1 MEIKN
6 HVRSKITTFNLK
18 LYVLVYN
25 SLIDFPRS
33 KFNYETITTNNFFA
47 NVHKYIKVKIQ
58 LHHSHITGEI
68 LDILT
73 TFVI

>member
-6 HVRSKITTFNLK
+6 YVRSKIPTFNLK
-18 LYVLVYN
+18 LCALVYN

-33 KFNYETITTNNFFA
+33 TFNYETITTNNFFA
-47 NVHKYIKVKIQ
+47 NVHKYIKVKIH
-58 LHHSHITGEI
+58 LNHSHMTGEI

>member
-33 KFNYETITTNNFFA
+33 KFNYETIRTNNFFA
-47 NVHKYIKVKIQ
+47 NVQKYIKVKFIF
-58 LHHSHITGEI
+58 II
-68 LDILT
+68 LI
-73 TFVI
+73 